1 LAARKTPPTLLEEE
15 ESVGS
20 LIESLND
27 GPGALP
33 GRGYTPG
40 ALLSAHRSLIRAIM
54 DHELP
59 ARGNSDILPQWW
71 HSKTNSKQPTLVER
85 SRAELAARKTPPT
98 LLEEEESVGSLIE
111 SLNDA
116 PGAQEVDEVDMAE
129 MAEYIEEVEADMAYL
144 AAYFAAFGERFASV
158 GERFAAFGERFAA
171 FGERFA
177 TLLEEEESVG
187 AAVRQDAPKG
197 NPA

>member
-1 LAARKTPPTLLEEE
+1 
-15 ESVGS
+15 
-20 LIESLND
+20 
-27 GPGALP
+27 
-33 GRGYTPG
+33 
-40 ALLSAHRSLIRAIM
+40 M

-59 ARGNSDILPQWW
+59 ARGNADILPQWW
-71 HSKTNSKQPTLVER
+71 HSKTNSEQPTLVER
-85 SRAELAARKTPPT
+85 SRAYLAARKTPPT

-116 PGAQEVDEVDMAE
+116 PGAQEVDEVVMAE
-129 MAEYIEEVEADMAYL
+129 IDYIEEVEADMAYW